1 MQVSPTG
8 FSELV
13 TPDGDVIDRTAV
25 SERAIVRGT
34 VELRTGRTWYVNLG
48 DAPIIAALVLVFA
61 VVGGRAEVRLRPSAP
76 SGDGRTAARRPRP
89 ISAREAP

>member
-1 MQVSPTG
+1 M
-8 FSELV
+8 
-13 TPDGDVIDRTAV
+13 IDRTAV

-61 VVGGRAEVRLRPSAP
+61 VAWVAHAADAPAPWRSGERRRRSGAGQLGGPQAEDLV
-76 SGDGRTAARRPRP
+76 
-89 ISAREAP
+89 SAREAP